1 MALKPK
7 LKNNSNLHK
16 EEALKEVVKEKMVNI
31 TILLP
36 ESLRDN
42 LKVKAIR
49 NKTNITNVIVNYIK
63 EYIKLISSK
72 PAEEIFKLEEALAA
86 KDNKHD
92 AQKYIKQISMMSIID
107 SEIDIFESLK
117 KSAKLKNIDENVA
130 DHAIKTLK
138 ALNDN

>member
-1 MALKPK
+1 MSLKPK

-49 NKTNITNVIVNYIK
+49 NKTNITNVIINYIK
-63 EYIKLISSK
+63 EYIK
-72 PAEEIFKLEEALAA
+72 
-86 KDNKHD
+86 D
-92 AQKYIKQISMMSIID
+92 
-107 SEIDIFESLK
+107 
-117 KSAKLKNIDENVA
+117 
-130 DHAIKTLK
+130 
-138 ALNDN
+138 

>member
-16 EEALKEVVKEKMVNI
+16 EKALKEVVKEKMVNI

-49 NKTNITNVIVNYIK
+49 NKTNITNVILNYIR
-63 EYIKLISSK
+63 EYIK
-72 PAEEIFKLEEALAA
+72 
-86 KDNKHD
+86 D
-92 AQKYIKQISMMSIID
+92 
-107 SEIDIFESLK
+107 
-117 KSAKLKNIDENVA
+117 
-130 DHAIKTLK
+130 
-138 ALNDN
+138 

>member
-7 LKNNSNLHK
+7 LQNNSNFHK

-49 NKTNITNVIVNYIK
+49 NKTNITNVLINYIK
-63 EYIKLISSK
+63 EYIK
-72 PAEEIFKLEEALAA
+72 
-86 KDNKHD
+86 D
-92 AQKYIKQISMMSIID
+92 
-107 SEIDIFESLK
+107 
-117 KSAKLKNIDENVA
+117 
-130 DHAIKTLK
+130 
-138 ALNDN
+138 

>member
-7 LKNNSNLHK
+7 LKNNPNLHK

-49 NKTNITNVIVNYIK
+49 NKTNITNVIINYIK
-63 EYIKLISSK
+63 EYIK
-72 PAEEIFKLEEALAA
+72 
-86 KDNKHD
+86 D
-92 AQKYIKQISMMSIID
+92 
-107 SEIDIFESLK
+107 
-117 KSAKLKNIDENVA
+117 
-130 DHAIKTLK
+130 
-138 ALNDN
+138 

>member
-7 LKNNSNLHK
+7 LKINNNSNFHK

-49 NKTNITNVIVNYIK
+49 NKSNITNVLINYIK
-63 EYIKLISSK
+63 EYIK
-72 PAEEIFKLEEALAA
+72 
-86 KDNKHD
+86 D
-92 AQKYIKQISMMSIID
+92 
-107 SEIDIFESLK
+107 
-117 KSAKLKNIDENVA
+117 
-130 DHAIKTLK
+130 
-138 ALNDN
+138 

>member
-1 MALKPK
+1 MTLKPR

-49 NKTNITNVIVNYIK
+49 NKTNITNVIINYIK
-63 EYIKLISSK
+63 EYIK
-72 PAEEIFKLEEALAA
+72 
-86 KDNKHD
+86 D
-92 AQKYIKQISMMSIID
+92 
-107 SEIDIFESLK
+107 
-117 KSAKLKNIDENVA
+117 
-130 DHAIKTLK
+130 
-138 ALNDN
+138 

>member
-7 LKNNSNLHK
+7 LQNNSNLYK

-49 NKTNITNVIVNYIK
+49 NKSNITNALINYIK
-63 EYIKLISSK
+63 EYIKDQSIKNGFYRS
-72 PAEEIFKLEEALAA
+72 
-86 KDNKHD
+86 NK
-92 AQKYIKQISMMSIID
+92 KGIRKGCSY
-107 SEIDIFESLK
+107 
-117 KSAKLKNIDENVA
+117 
-130 DHAIKTLK
+130 
-138 ALNDN
+138 

>member
-1 MALKPK
+1 MTLKPR

-63 EYIKLISSK
+63 EYIK
-72 PAEEIFKLEEALAA
+72 
-86 KDNKHD
+86 
-92 AQKYIKQISMMSIID
+92 Y
-107 SEIDIFESLK
+107 
-117 KSAKLKNIDENVA
+117 
-130 DHAIKTLK
+130 
-138 ALNDN
+138 

>member
-1 MALKPK
+1 MTLKHR

-49 NKTNITNVIVNYIK
+49 NKTNITNVIINYIK
-63 EYIKLISSK
+63 EYIK
-72 PAEEIFKLEEALAA
+72 
-86 KDNKHD
+86 
-92 AQKYIKQISMMSIID
+92 
-107 SEIDIFESLK
+107 
-117 KSAKLKNIDENVA
+117 
-130 DHAIKTLK
+130 T
-138 ALNDN
+138 

>member
-7 LKNNSNLHK
+7 LKNNANLHK

-49 NKTNITNVIVNYIK
+49 NKTNITNVILNYIR
-63 EYIKLISSK
+63 EYIK
-72 PAEEIFKLEEALAA
+72 
-86 KDNKHD
+86 D
-92 AQKYIKQISMMSIID
+92 
-107 SEIDIFESLK
+107 
-117 KSAKLKNIDENVA
+117 
-130 DHAIKTLK
+130 
-138 ALNDN
+138 

>member
-1 MALKPK
+1 MTLKPR

-49 NKTNITNVIVNYIK
+49 NKTNITNVIINYIK
-63 EYIKLISSK
+63 EYIKI
-72 PAEEIFKLEEALAA
+72 
-86 KDNKHD
+86 
-92 AQKYIKQISMMSIID
+92 
-107 SEIDIFESLK
+107 
-117 KSAKLKNIDENVA
+117 
-130 DHAIKTLK
+130 
-138 ALNDN
+138 